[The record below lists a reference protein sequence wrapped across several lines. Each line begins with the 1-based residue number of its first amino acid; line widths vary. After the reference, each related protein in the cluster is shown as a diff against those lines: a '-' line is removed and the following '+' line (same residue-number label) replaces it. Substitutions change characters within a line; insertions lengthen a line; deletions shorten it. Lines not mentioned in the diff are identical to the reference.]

1 MSLVKERPFSYRT
14 RKDGSVA
21 IFWRNR
27 RATVLTGMLAERFLE
42 AAPEASEDERQLL
55 MAKAT
60 GNFKRGNERR
70 KQR

>member
-1 MSLVKERPFSYRT
+1 VSLQKERPFSYRQ

-27 RATVLTGMLAERFLE
+27 RASVLTGMLAARFLE
-42 AAPEASEDERQLL
+42 TAPNASEDERQLL

-70 KQR
+70 RK

>member
-1 MSLVKERPFSYRT
+1 VTAVFSYRP

-27 RATVLTGMLAERFLE
+27 PAKVLTGVLASRFLE
-42 AAPEASEDERQLL
+42 TAPAADDDERQLL
-55 MAKAT
+55 MARVT

-70 KQR
+70 VR

>member
-1 MSLVKERPFSYRT
+1 VSAFSYRP

-27 RATVLTGMLAERFLE
+27 PARVLTGMLAARFLE
-42 AAPEASEDERQLL
+42 AAPTASEDERQLL
-55 MAKAT
+55 MARAT

-70 KQR
+70 R